1 MAKQLAFEDDARAAL
16 RVGVEK
22 LARAVK
28 TTLGPRGRN
37 AVLDKS
43 WGSPKVTR
51 DGASVAEEI
60 DLEDRCE
67 NVAARLIREAAS
79 KTSSDTGDGTTTST
93 VLAEAM
99 FIEGYKQIVAGHP
112 AIAIARGIDKAVKA
126 VVTALDAMS
135 RPVEKDEIA
144 RIATIASNQDAEVG
158 KIIAEAMKRVT
169 TDGVITIEEGKGLE
183 TSVEVVEGMQFDRGF
198 LSSHFVTDPDTLVC
212 ELEDVLILVYE
223 EKISKANDLVPLVEK
238 VAAAKRPLLI
248 IAEEVEGDALAL
260 LVVNKLRGVL
270 QAVAVKAPAYG
281 DRRKAM
287 LQDIAILA
295 GARPIFKDL
304 GIPLDAVEL
313 SDLGQAKKVIIDTDD
328 TILIQGAG
336 DAADVSGRCRQI
348 RQELEITTSDYDREK
363 LQERLAKLAGGVAQV
378 SVAAATES
386 EMKEKKA
393 RFDSALHATRAAV
406 DEGILPGGGVALI
419 RAASALD
426 GLDAPADEQVG
437 VAIVRRALSAPLRQL
452 AQNAGFEGGVVA
464 HKVAA
469 GTGNFGFDVMTET
482 YGDLLAAGVID
493 PTKVVKSAIENA
505 GSAAAMLLTCDCV
518 VTEAVEDDE
527 DEDDSEDDSDS

>member
-1 MAKQLAFEDDARAAL
+1 
-16 RVGVEK
+16 V
-22 LARAVK
+22 
-28 TTLGPRGRN
+28 
-37 AVLDKS
+37 
-43 WGSPKVTR
+43 
-51 DGASVAEEI
+51 
-60 DLEDRCE
+60 LED
-67 NVAARLIREAAS
+67 A
-79 KTSSDTGDGTTTST
+79 
-93 VLAEAM
+93 
-99 FIEGYKQIVAGHP
+99 
-112 AIAIARGIDKAVKA
+112 
-126 VVTALDAMS
+126 
-135 RPVEKDEIA
+135 
-144 RIATIASNQDAEVG
+144 
-158 KIIAEAMKRVT
+158 
-169 TDGVITIEEGKGLE
+169 
-183 TSVEVVEGMQFDRGF
+183 
-198 LSSHFVTDPDTLVC
+198 
-212 ELEDVLILVYE
+212 LILVHE
-223 EKISKANDLVPLVEK
+223 KKISNIQKLLPLLEK
-238 VAAAKRPLLI
+238 VAKSGKPLVI
-248 IAEEVEGDALAL
+248 ISEEVEGEALAT
-260 LVVNKLRGVL
+260 LVVNRLRGIL
-270 QAVAVKAPAYG
+270 KIAAAKAPGYG